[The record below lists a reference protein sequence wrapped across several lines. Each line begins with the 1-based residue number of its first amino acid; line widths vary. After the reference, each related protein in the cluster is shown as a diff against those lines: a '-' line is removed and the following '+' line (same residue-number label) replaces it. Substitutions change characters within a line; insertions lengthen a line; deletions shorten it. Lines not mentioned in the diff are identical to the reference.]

1 MFSGWVCSTVGPGVM
16 PWIMKALN
24 IIAIMLFDGMP
35 KAKSIP
41 DSTRL
46 PHLRRQQ
53 PDRRES

>member
-1 MFSGWVCSTVGPGVM
+1 M

-41 DSTRL
+41 DSARL
-46 PHLRRQQ
+46 PYSRRQQ